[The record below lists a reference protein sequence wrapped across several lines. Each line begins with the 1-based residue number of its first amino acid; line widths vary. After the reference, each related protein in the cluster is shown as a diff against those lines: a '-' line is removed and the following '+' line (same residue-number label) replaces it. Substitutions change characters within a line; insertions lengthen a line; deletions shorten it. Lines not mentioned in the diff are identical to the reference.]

1 MPRPPFV
8 PIVILALVLEGVQ
21 FQTFKNHSNLNG
33 MRLSRTYATYRRIGL
48 IPAEPAL
55 SQNGQLEELRK
66 YADQSGLP
74 QVLRPSFERYTGQ
87 ESEKESKSS
96 VPIFFS
102 PIS

>member
-8 PIVILALVLEGVQ
+8 RVVLALVLEGVQ
-21 FQTFKNHSNLNG
+21 VSDIHNHSTLNG
-33 MRLSRTYATYRRIGL
+33 MRPIGRIGL

-55 SQNGQLEELRK
+55 SQNSQLEELRK
-66 YADQSGLP
+66 YVDQSGLP
-74 QVLRPSFERYTGQ
+74 RVRRPTFERYTGQ
-87 ESEKESKSS
+87 KSEKESKSS